1 MRRKFLKI
9 LAICLSI
16 LMVIDSALYIF
27 FDFECIDALLKLIG
41 TKSLISIIFR
51 WIIIGVALA
60 ACIFVIKF
68 NKTDGYSIKNPDP
81 RKYK

>member
-9 LAICLSI
+9 LAIWLSI

-41 TKSLISIIFR
+41 TKSVISIIFK
-51 WIIIGVALA
+51 WIIIGVALV
-60 ACIFVIKF
+60 ACIFVIEF
-68 NKTDGYSIKNPDP
+68 NKTYDYSIHSDR

>member
-1 MRRKFLKI
+1 
-9 LAICLSI
+9 
-16 LMVIDSALYIF
+16 MVIDSALYIF

-68 NKTDGYSIKNPDP
+68 NKTDGYSIKNPDR
-81 RKYK
+81 RKYT